1 MLADQFLETHLW
13 DLLWSRIS
21 QSLKPSDT
29 ESSSEKNEDDLICTL
44 ANPDW
49 TLLSPNGYFSLL
61 QLGSRMLTMSPQ
73 NCASLILKEENV
85 MFDTISHMLSE
96 SFLLNLKKVYDGKN
110 ATNFQNI
117 VDSVRLKSGSL
128 SNTKLEDANFETEN
142 EETGDYLVGEF
153 IIIISQLLCF
163 PFSIDANEELITNT
177 YKIIKEFNLFSK
189 IITDCILYSPC
200 LRCDIPFGLIARLI
214 LTDDDLVQLMIDQL
228 NNSAEVSTKTN
239 KI

>member
-1 MLADQFLETHLW
+1 MIADQYLHTHLW

-21 QSLKPSDT
+21 QSLKPSET
-29 ESSSEKNEDDLICTL
+29 NSERNNDDLISTL

-49 TLLSPNGYFSLL
+49 TLLSPNGYLSLL

-73 NCASLILKEENV
+73 NCASLILKQENV

-96 SFLLNLKKVYDGKN
+96 NFLLNLKNVVDEKDLQNTLEITRPKN
-110 ATNFQNI
+110 
-117 VDSVRLKSGSL
+117 GSL
-128 SNTKLEDANFETEN
+128 SSRRIEDANIEN
-142 EETGDYLVGEF
+142 EETGDHLVCEF

-163 PFSIDANEELITNT
+163 PFAIDSNEEIITNS

-189 IITDCILYSPC
+189 IINGCILYSSC
-200 LRCDIPFGLIARLI
+200 LKCDIPIGLVARLI

-228 NNSAEVSTKTN
+228 NNSTQVIIRIN
-239 KI
+239 YHI